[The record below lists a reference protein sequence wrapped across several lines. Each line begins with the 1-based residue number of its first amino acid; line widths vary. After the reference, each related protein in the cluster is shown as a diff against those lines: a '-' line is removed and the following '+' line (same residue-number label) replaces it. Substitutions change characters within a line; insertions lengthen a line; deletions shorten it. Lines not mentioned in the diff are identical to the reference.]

1 MEGDAS
7 DFFPFFHFSPKPS
20 TNTLVYRVSRPLALQ
35 AEGQTFKVPQR
46 WIGSLSSFFLKTWD
60 TRTIEDVTPA
70 NLFQVHVHDLPFK
83 YPIVTDK
90 GEKLQGLIYS
100 LLNAKKETTVFDQ
113 PREDRLRYFPLENVK
128 VKHLDV
134 KVSNLDGIKE
144 APTFL
149 TGYTQLT
156 LHFRRNY
163 LDLQRDRPHD
173 GGM

>member
-1 MEGDAS
+1 
-7 DFFPFFHFSPKPS
+7 
-20 TNTLVYRVSRPLALQ
+20 
-35 AEGQTFKVPQR
+35 
-46 WIGSLSSFFLKTWD
+46 
-60 TRTIEDVTPA
+60 
-70 NLFQVHVHDLPFK
+70 
-83 YPIVTDK
+83 
-90 GEKLQGLIYS
+90 
-100 LLNAKKETTVFDQ
+100 
-113 PREDRLRYFPLENVK
+113 LENVK

-173 GGM
+173 HDGEQ